1 MLWDNSVPQKPVKFT
16 IFSNYQKNANCLMG
30 EKKMNVLQF
39 ICPTGL
45 HGAEMWILALA
56 KNLDSE
62 RINCQLAVTL
72 ETEDQN
78 IEVYNRFRAME
89 LKAHKVEMRGRF
101 DPLGIMKLCRL
112 IRRENIHI
120 IHTHGYKS
128 DILGFIAARLTGIKA
143 VSTPHGFENAKD
155 LKLQMFIRLGCLMLR
170 YFDRVAPLSE
180 ELEDDMHRIGVAS
193 YKIRRIMNGVDLD
206 EIESERKINRHPIY
220 SDPGEKRIGYVG
232 QMIYRKNLGD
242 IIKTFDL
249 LYRDHKN
256 IRLILIG
263 DGPMKSELEDMAK
276 TLPSSLQ
283 IEFLGYRA
291 DRLKIMKELNLF
303 CMTSSLEG
311 IPRCMMEAMALGIPV
326 AAYNIPGV
334 DKLIIHEKTGLMAEF
349 GQPELLK
356 ECWKRLLFDNNFSAK
371 TALTGRNHVIKNF
384 SAKRMAEE
392 YSLLYQ
398 DMIIR
403 RKQRYE

>member
-1 MLWDNSVPQKPVKFT
+1 LEILLFRKRN
-16 IFSNYQKNANCLMG
+16 
-30 EKKMNVLQF
+30 KMNVLHF

-56 KNLDSE
+56 KNLDSAKV
-62 RINCQLAVTL
+62 NCQLAVTL
-72 ETEDQN
+72 ETGNQN
-78 IEVYNRFRAME
+78 IEVYNRFCAMGLE
-89 LKAHKVEMRGRF
+89 AHKLEMRGRF
-101 DPLGIMKLCRL
+101 DPRGIMKLCRL
-112 IRRENIHI
+112 IRQNNIHI

-128 DILGFIAARLTGIKA
+128 DIFGFIAARITGIKA
-143 VSTPHGFENAKD
+143 VSTPHGFENSKD
-155 LKLQMFIRLGCLMLR
+155 FKLKFFIYIGCLALR
-170 YFDRVAPLSE
+170 YFDRIAPLSE
-180 ELEDDMHRIGVAS
+180 ELEFDMHRIGVAS
-193 YKIRRIMNGVDLD
+193 RRIRLIMNGVDLD
-206 EIESERKINRHPIY
+206 EIESERKKNSHPIY

-232 QMIYRKNLGD
+232 QMIYRKNLCD
-242 IIKTFDL
+242 LIKTFDL
-249 LYRDHKN
+249 LYREHKN

-263 DGPMKSELEDMAK
+263 DGSMKSELEDMAK
-276 TLPSSLQ
+276 TLPSSSR

-356 ECWKRLLFDNNFSAK
+356 ECWKRLLSDNKFSAK
-371 TALTGRNHVIKNF
+371 IALTGRNHVTENF

-392 YSLLYQ
+392 YSLLYR

-403 RKQRYE
+403 RKQRDE